1 MYHDVVEPGR
11 GSADRSRSRYELER
25 PLFERHLA
33 AIAAAG
39 RSPSNVADIRPGKER
54 PAASA
59 VTPLYLT
66 FDDGDASAIPVG
78 KLLADA
84 GWVGH
89 FFIPSDFIGR
99 PGYLDA
105 AGVAALDEMGHV
117 IGSHSCSHGS
127 YDAAVG
133 GTPPRGMDSERRG
146 PQRDHREQSL
156 LRIRAGGYWS
166 TAVARAAAWSGIE
179 VLFTSEPIV
188 SIHECDGS
196 LLLGRYSV
204 LAGMSDGPLRD
215 WRAARSRPAFVSSVG
230 GKQRASPSRSW
241 ATTTGAPGQLFSRR
255 CDASPAHRGSRSFR
269 RPRLNS
275 SGR

>member
-11 GSADRSRSRYELER
+11 GGADRSRSRYELER

-39 RSPSNVADIRPGKER
+39 RSPSSVADIRPGKVR

-59 VTPLYLT
+59 ATPLYLT

-117 IGSHSCSHGS
+117 IGSHSCSHTVPMTRLS
-127 YDAAVG
+127 EERLLEEWSQSAAVL
-133 GTPPRGMDSERRG
+133 SEIIG
-146 PQRDHREQSL
+146 NKVFCASVP
-156 LRIRAGGYWS
+156 GGYWS
-166 TAVARAAAWSGIE
+166 TAVARAAARSGIE

-204 LAGMSDGPLRD
+204 LAGMSDKTAARLARGALTPRLRQLGWWKTKGVAKSVLGD
-215 WRAARSRPAFVSSVG
+215 NYRRARAAVLE
-230 GKQRASPSRSW
+230 KM
-241 ATTTGAPGQLFSRR
+241 
-255 CDASPAHRGSRSFR
+255 
-269 RPRLNS
+269 
-275 SGR
+275 